1 MFFCETLTCY
11 IIYINM
17 PLGFDLV
24 FSYWLFAWF
33 LIYECGGTT
42 YNPKP
47 WFVIG
52 LLENT
57 LLFGTMLYY
66 RNPTKILILF
76 LLINTCIKL
85 IPLWILRNTSFRSS
99 DVIAGLVLHRWTFK
113 FAHFVC
119 VLIDLSVTLHLN
131 TIRTC
136 ADYNVQRCIWHLF
149 RMGALTGR
157 FDTTTGG
164 ELL

>member
-1 MFFCETLTCY
+1 MHISLYVFLRNSY
-11 IIYINM
+11 LLYYIYINM
-17 PLGFDLV
+17 QLGFDLV

-42 YNPKP
+42 YNPKS

-85 IPLWILRNTSFRSS
+85 IPLWILRNTPFRRS
-99 DVIAGLVLHRWTFK
+99 DVIAGLVLFGIYLGWARLRVDSIQQQVENSYK
-113 FAHFVC
+113 N
-119 VLIDLSVTLHLN
+119 IKE
-131 TIRTC
+131 
-136 ADYNVQRCIWHLF
+136 
-149 RMGALTGR
+149 GKP
-157 FDTTTGG
+157 TTPIT
-164 ELL
+164 EYILRVFWNP

>member
-1 MFFCETLTCY
+1 MHISLCIFPRNSYLLY
-11 IIYINM
+11 YINM
-17 PLGFDLV
+17 QLGFDLV

-33 LIYECGGTT
+33 LLYECGGTT

-99 DVIAGLVLHRWTFK
+99 DVIAGLVLFGIYLGWARLRVDSIQQQVENSYK
-113 FAHFVC
+113 N
-119 VLIDLSVTLHLN
+119 IKD
-131 TIRTC
+131 
-136 ADYNVQRCIWHLF
+136 
-149 RMGALTGR
+149 GKP
-157 FDTTTGG
+157 TTPIT
-164 ELL
+164 EYILRVFWKP

>member
-1 MFFCETLTCY
+1 MFFCETLTSY

-47 WFVIG
+47 WLVIG

-85 IPLWILRNTSFRSS
+85 IPLWILRNTPFRSS
-99 DVIAGLVLHRWTFK
+99 DVIAGLVLFGIYLGWARLRVDSIQQQVENSYK
-113 FAHFVC
+113 N
-119 VLIDLSVTLHLN
+119 IKD
-131 TIRTC
+131 
-136 ADYNVQRCIWHLF
+136 
-149 RMGALTGR
+149 GKP
-157 FDTTTGG
+157 TTPIT
-164 ELL
+164 EYILRVFWKP

>member
-1 MFFCETLTCY
+1 
-11 IIYINM
+11 M

-99 DVIAGLVLHRWTFK
+99 DVIAGLVLFGIYLGWARLRVDSIQQQVENSYK
-113 FAHFVC
+113 N
-119 VLIDLSVTLHLN
+119 IKD
-131 TIRTC
+131 
-136 ADYNVQRCIWHLF
+136 
-149 RMGALTGR
+149 GKP
-157 FDTTTGG
+157 TTPIT
-164 ELL
+164 EYILRVFWKP